1 MVKKINLL
9 VFLLGVLVF
18 GAAASFSQEDVSY
31 APAWLSTW
39 EEARALVAEGAYLEA
54 EEIYEAL
61 LENPDLG
68 ARAAEVEK
76 EYEALQIQIIFSPL
90 ETPESISH
98 TIEPGDSLYELAK
111 KYNTTVALLRKSN
124 GIEGD
129 KIIAGK
135 KLKVSKAQFSIVV
148 QKRRNRLT
156 LLADGNLLK
165 RYKVATGTDGST
177 PAGAFKIVN
186 KLENP
191 TWFRAGAVVPPD
203 SPDNILGTRWLGF
216 DSPGYGIHGTTLPET
231 IGQQASKGCIRM
243 LNEDVEELYDI
254 VPTGT
259 EVTVRE

>member
-1 MVKKINLL
+1 MVKNINLL
-9 VFLLGVLVF
+9 VFLLGIFVLAP
-18 GAAASFSQEDVSY
+18 GWAFSQEDVSY

-54 EEIYEAL
+54 KEIYESL
-61 LENPDLG
+61 LANPDLG

-76 EYEALQIQIIFSPL
+76 EYEALKIQILFSPL
-90 ETPESISH
+90 ETPESIAH

-135 KLKVSKAQFSIVV
+135 KLKVNKAQFSIVI

-156 LLADGNLLK
+156 LLADANLLK
-165 RYKVATGTDGST
+165 RYRVATGKEGST
-177 PAGAFKIVN
+177 PAGVFKIVN

-191 TWFRAGAVVPPD
+191 TWYRAGAIVPPD
-203 SPDNILGTRWLGF
+203 SPDNILGSRWLGF

-254 VPTGT
+254 IPLGT
-259 EVTVRE
+259 EVEVRE